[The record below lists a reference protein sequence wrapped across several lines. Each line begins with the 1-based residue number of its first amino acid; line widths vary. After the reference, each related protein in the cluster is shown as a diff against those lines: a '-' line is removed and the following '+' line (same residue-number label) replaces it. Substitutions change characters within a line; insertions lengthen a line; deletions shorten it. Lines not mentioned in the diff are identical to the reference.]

1 MSDIAVKPIYMK
13 KQMPRS
19 VRLTLKLLALV
30 LTMFIILGPL
40 SGLVIWSF
48 AEEWYWPN
56 LLPTQWGLKYWEK
69 AFQGELL
76 TSFTNGVLIA
86 VITTVIVV
94 LLSVPLA
101 YVLARFRIP
110 LKPIIMV
117 LFLLPQAFPS
127 LPIFANLSTLFYRWD
142 IAGKMTGV
150 VLVHIGAA
158 FIYSIWTLVSVFQS
172 IPQVLE
178 DAANSMGAS
187 KIRTFFDVALPLAVP
202 GITASSLLVF
212 LYSLDEFT
220 ATLLIGSPFVKTL
233 PVQMYLASMGY
244 EMQIASVTSL
254 IITIPGILMLVL
266 FERFMK
272 AEYLASFGRL

>member
-1 MSDIAVKPIYMK
+1 MSELQPVYMK
-13 KQMPRS
+13 KQMPRALK
-19 VRLTLKLLALV
+19 LTLKLIAIV
-30 LTMFIILGPL
+30 LTMFIIFGPL

-56 LLPTQWGLKYWEK
+56 MLPTQWGLKYWQK

-76 TSFTNGVLIA
+76 TSFTNGVGIA
-86 VITTVIVV
+86 LVTTLVVV

-101 YVLARFRIP
+101 YVLARFKIP
-110 LKPIIMV
+110 FKSIIMV
-117 LFLLPQAFPS
+117 VFLLPQAFPS

-142 IAGKMTGV
+142 VAGKVSGV
-150 VLVHIGAA
+150 LLVHIGAA

-172 IPQVLE
+172 IPIVLE
-178 DAANSMGAS
+178 DAANSMGAG
-187 KIRTFFDVALPLAVP
+187 KIRSFFDIALPLAVP

-220 ATLLIGSPFVKTL
+220 GTLLIGSPFVKTL

-254 IITIPGILMLVL
+254 IITIPGILLLLL